1 MIINAAVTDSDTDEE
16 EEGGVDYM
24 GYQALGQDLNTFE
37 SGDEDQVVWNYI
49 TFYVFIYKFT
59 QRSHLWR

>member
-1 MIINAAVTDSDTDEE
+1 MFINAAVTDSDTDEE

-37 SGDEDQVVWNYI
+37 SGDEDQVV
-49 TFYVFIYKFT
+49 
-59 QRSHLWR
+59 